1 MYGAAPPMPTLDV
14 TTEQRGD
21 QLRIALAG
29 ELDIV
34 NAPNLEDKLAAIE
47 ADAADTLILDLRDL
61 DFIDSTGLRAL
72 IAANERAR
80 SAGRRLVVVRGA
92 KAVDRLLALTQLDQR
107 LEIVDDP
114 DAVVA
119 RPVSRD

>member
-1 MYGAAPPMPTLDV
+1 VYGAAPPMPTLDV

>member
-1 MYGAAPPMPTLDV
+1 MPPLDV

-114 DAVVA
+114 DAVAA
-119 RPVSRD
+119 RPVSGD

>member
-1 MYGAAPPMPTLDV
+1 MPPLDV

-21 QLRIALAG
+21 QLRVALAG

-34 NAPNLEDKLAAIE
+34 NAPQLENQLAAIE

-61 DFIDSTGLRAL
+61 EFIDSTGLRAL

-92 KAVDRLLALTQLDQR
+92 KAVDRLLSLTQLDQR

-114 DAVVA
+114 DAVTA
-119 RPVSRD
+119 RPATGS

>member
-1 MYGAAPPMPTLDV
+1 VYRAAPPMPPLDV

-21 QLRIALAG
+21 QLRVALAG

-114 DAVVA
+114 DAVAA
-119 RPVSRD
+119 RPVSGD